1 MKELEDSPKSWPPLG
16 LPTGSVRA
24 LLTLLTTA
32 VVITSVVRRRDLDL
46 LWFETLLIALAHYF
60 TTRRFVSLP
69 PEVIE
74 QLQRQG
80 LVELES
86 HPLFL
91 PRHSIRTLILAA
103 FVGLGIYLDREGRLY
118 ERDAISL
125 LGIVAAYLL
134 GAIVRGITG
143 WFTRL
148 RDRPPSRFWG
158 DARALIVLAVML
170 AAAIPEFLNAGG
182 TLPPELHKIAL
193 GLMLFYFGSR

>member
-1 MKELEDSPKSWPPLG
+1 MKEMEESPKTWPPLG
-16 LPTGSVRA
+16 MPTGSVRA

-32 VVITSVVRRRDLDL
+32 VVCTSIVRRRELDFF
-46 LWFETLLIALAHYF
+46 WFETLLIALAHYF

-69 PEVIE
+69 PEVVE

-80 LVELES
+80 IVEHES

-91 PRHSIRTLILAA
+91 PRHSIRTLILGA
-103 FVGLGIYLDREGRLY
+103 FVGLGFYLYREGRLY
-118 ERDAISL
+118 ERDSLSL
-125 LGIVAAYLL
+125 LGIVGAYFL
-134 GAIVRGITG
+134 GAVVRGITG
-143 WFTRL
+143 WFSRV

-158 DARALIVLAVML
+158 DARALIVLAVMM
-170 AAAIPEFLNAGG
+170 AAAVPEFLGAGD